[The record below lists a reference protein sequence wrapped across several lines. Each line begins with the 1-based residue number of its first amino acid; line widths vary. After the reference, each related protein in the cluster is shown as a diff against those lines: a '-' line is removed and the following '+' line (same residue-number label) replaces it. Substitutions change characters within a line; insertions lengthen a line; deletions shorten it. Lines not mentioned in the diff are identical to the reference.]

1 LPRILKKKNTFFEAE
16 IDWKLFDI
24 VFTKLYVK
32 GLVKTTSLLI
42 KSIRWRVNFNYLQFN
57 EWVNGLKNTWEII
70 NFVKNSRRTF
80 IFTIYIKERGQII

>member
-1 LPRILKKKNTFFEAE
+1 MPRILKKKNTFFETE
-16 IDWKLFDI
+16 VDWKLFDI

>member
-1 LPRILKKKNTFFEAE
+1 LPRILKKKNTFIETE

>member
-1 LPRILKKKNTFFEAE
+1 MPRILKKKNTFFEAE